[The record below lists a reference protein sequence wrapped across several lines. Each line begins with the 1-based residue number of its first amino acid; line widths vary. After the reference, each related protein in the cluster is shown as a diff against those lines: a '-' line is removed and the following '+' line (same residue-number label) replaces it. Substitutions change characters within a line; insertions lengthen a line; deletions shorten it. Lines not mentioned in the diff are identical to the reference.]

1 MANSGLENSLDFS
14 FFSSLLQLIS
24 KTGVLCT
31 KDYLKMEQNMKE
43 KQFTSLI
50 EEYKRV
56 IYKICYM
63 YATDGDNF
71 KDLYQDVVINLWKG
85 FEGYEGKGKPSS
97 WIYRV
102 GLNTCISFYRQQ
114 QRRGEHTSLDSLYG
128 LEAEDSETT
137 KRLKEM
143 YRLIAGLDKF
153 ERAVILLWLDEN
165 SYEEIAEIVGVPRN
179 TVASRLKRIKDKLT
193 KQANS

>member
-1 MANSGLENSLDFS
+1 
-14 FFSSLLQLIS
+14 
-24 KTGVLCT
+24 
-31 KDYLKMEQNMKE
+31 MEQNDKE

-114 QRRGEHTSLDSLYG
+114 QRRGEHTSLDSIYC
-128 LEAEDSETT
+128 LEAEYSETT

>member
-1 MANSGLENSLDFS
+1 
-14 FFSSLLQLIS
+14 
-24 KTGVLCT
+24 
-31 KDYLKMEQNMKE
+31 MEQNNKE

-143 YRLIAGLDKF
+143 LRDWISL
-153 ERAVILLWLDEN
+153 N
-165 SYEEIAEIVGVPRN
+165 VP
-179 TVASRLKRIKDKLT
+179 SSCCGWMKILT
-193 KQANS
+193 KRLRKLSACRAIP

>member
-1 MANSGLENSLDFS
+1 
-14 FFSSLLQLIS
+14 
-24 KTGVLCT
+24 
-31 KDYLKMEQNMKE
+31 MEQKDKE
-43 KQFTSLI
+43 KQFTALI

-71 KDLYQDVVINLWKG
+71 KDLYQDVVINLWN
-85 FEGYEGKGKPSS
+85 GYDSYRGKGKISS

-114 QRRGEHTSLDSLYG
+114 QRRGEHTSLDALYG
-128 LEAEDSETT
+128 LQAEDDETV
-137 KRLKEM
+137 RQLREM
-143 YRLIAGLDKF
+143 YRLIAALDNF
-153 ERAVILLWLDEN
+153 ERALILLWLDEH
-165 SYEEIAEIVGVPRN
+165 SYDEISEIVGVTRN

>member
-1 MANSGLENSLDFS
+1 
-14 FFSSLLQLIS
+14 
-24 KTGVLCT
+24 
-31 KDYLKMEQNMKE
+31 MEQNEKE
-43 KQFTSLI
+43 QRFITLVQ
-50 EEYKRV
+50 EYQRV

-71 KDLYQDVVINLWKG
+71 KDLYQEVVINLWRG
-85 FEGYEGKGKPSS
+85 FDNYAGRGKPSS

-114 QRRGEHTSLDSLYG
+114 QRRGERTSLDMLYG
-128 LEAEDSETT
+128 LEAEDNETT
-137 KRLKEM
+137 RRLKEM
-143 YRLIAGLDKF
+143 YRLISGLDKF

-165 SYEEIAEIVGVPRN
+165 SYEEIAEITGVPRN
-179 TVASRLKRIKDKLT
+179 TIASRLKRIKDKLT

>member
-1 MANSGLENSLDFS
+1 
-14 FFSSLLQLIS
+14 
-24 KTGVLCT
+24 
-31 KDYLKMEQNMKE
+31 MEHNQKE
-43 KQFTSLI
+43 KQFTSLVM
-50 EEYKRV
+50 EYKRV

-71 KDLYQDVVINLWKG
+71 KDLYQEVVINLWR
-85 FEGYEGKGKPSS
+85 GYDGYAGKGKLSS

-114 QRRGEHTSLDSLYG
+114 QHHGERTSLDVLYG
-128 LEAEDSETT
+128 LEAENDETT

-179 TVASRLKRIKDKLT
+179 TVATRLKRIKDKLT
-193 KQANS
+193 RQANI

>member
-1 MANSGLENSLDFS
+1 MDLPRGIEYLY
-14 FFSSLLQLIS
+14 LLLS
-24 KTGVLCT
+24 P
-31 KDYLKMEQNMKE
+31 
-43 KQFTSLI
+43 
-50 EEYKRV
+50 
-56 IYKICYM
+56 
-63 YATDGDNF
+63 A
-71 KDLYQDVVINLWKG
+71 
-85 FEGYEGKGKPSS
+85 
-97 WIYRV
+97 
-102 GLNTCISFYRQQ
+102 
-114 QRRGEHTSLDSLYG
+114 EHTSLDSLYG

-179 TVASRLKRIKDKLT
+179 TVASKLKRIKDKLT

>member
-1 MANSGLENSLDFS
+1 M
-14 FFSSLLQLIS
+14 
-24 KTGVLCT
+24 
-31 KDYLKMEQNMKE
+31 
-43 KQFTSLI
+43 
-50 EEYKRV
+50 
-56 IYKICYM
+56 
-63 YATDGDNF
+63 
-71 KDLYQDVVINLWKG
+71 
-85 FEGYEGKGKPSS
+85 KPSS

-179 TVASRLKRIKDKLT
+179 TVASRLKRIRINLQNKRIAKI
-193 KQANS
+193 KQIMELEELKQNWNIMEERLGRLEMDQRQPQLNNKVVSKVKKVRIVCCVDLRL

>member
-1 MANSGLENSLDFS
+1 
-14 FFSSLLQLIS
+14 
-24 KTGVLCT
+24 
-31 KDYLKMEQNMKE
+31 MEQNDKE
-43 KQFTSLI
+43 RQFTSLI
-50 EEYKRV
+50 TEYKRV

-71 KDLYQDVVINLWKG
+71 KDLYQEIVINLWR
-85 FEGYEGKGKPSS
+85 GYDGYAGKGKLSS

-102 GLNTCISFYRQQ
+102 GLNTCISFYRQD
-114 QRRGEHTSLDSLYG
+114 QRRGEYISLDTLYN
-128 LEAEDSETT
+128 LEAENSETT

-143 YRLIAGLDKF
+143 YRLIEGLDKF

-165 SYEEIAEIVGVPRN
+165 SYDEIAEIIGVPRN

-193 KQANS
+193 KQVDS

>member
-1 MANSGLENSLDFS
+1 
-14 FFSSLLQLIS
+14 
-24 KTGVLCT
+24 
-31 KDYLKMEQNMKE
+31 MEQNTKE

-85 FEGYEGKGKPSS
+85 FEGYEG
-97 WIYRV
+97 
-102 GLNTCISFYRQQ
+102 ISFYRQQ

-137 KRLKEM
+137 RRLKEM

>member
-1 MANSGLENSLDFS
+1 M
-14 FFSSLLQLIS
+14 
-24 KTGVLCT
+24 K
-31 KDYLKMEQNMKE
+31 QNDNE
-43 KQFTSLI
+43 KQFISFI
-50 EEYKRV
+50 EEYKRL
-56 IYKICYM
+56 ICKICYM

-71 KDLYQDVVINLWKG
+71 KDLYQEVVINLWRG
-85 FEGYEGKGKPSS
+85 FDTYEGRGKLSS

-114 QRRGEHTSLDSLYG
+114 QRRGEHTSLDALYG
-128 LEAEDSETT
+128 LEAENDETT
-137 KRLKEM
+137 IRLKEM
-143 YRLIAGLDKF
+143 YRLIAGLNKF
-153 ERAVILLWLDEN
+153 ERAIILLWLDEN

>member
-1 MANSGLENSLDFS
+1 
-14 FFSSLLQLIS
+14 
-24 KTGVLCT
+24 
-31 KDYLKMEQNMKE
+31 MEQNDKE

-71 KDLYQDVVINLWKG
+71 KDLYKDVVINLWKG

-143 YRLIAGLDKF
+143 YRLIAGLKKFIFLKAANLFLYYVPHLSNSSKEQVYSLPGSFISCSSAEPPEYHGSLFYDKK
-153 ERAVILLWLDEN
+153 RTGCCKPSGKYYN
-165 SYEEIAEIVGVPRN
+165 PRRD
-179 TVASRLKRIKDKLT
+179 SLGKFCSS
-193 KQANS
+193 Q

>member
-1 MANSGLENSLDFS
+1 
-14 FFSSLLQLIS
+14 
-24 KTGVLCT
+24 
-31 KDYLKMEQNMKE
+31 MEQNDKE

-102 GLNTCISFYRQQ
+102 GLNTCISFLSPAATPGRAYFLGFPLRFGS
-114 QRRGEHTSLDSLYG
+114 RR
-128 LEAEDSETT
+128 
-137 KRLKEM
+137 
-143 YRLIAGLDKF
+143 
-153 ERAVILLWLDEN
+153 
-165 SYEEIAEIVGVPRN
+165 
-179 TVASRLKRIKDKLT
+179 
-193 KQANS
+193 

>member
-1 MANSGLENSLDFS
+1 
-14 FFSSLLQLIS
+14 
-24 KTGVLCT
+24 
-31 KDYLKMEQNMKE
+31 MEQNNKE

-71 KDLYQDVVINLWKG
+71 KDLYQDVVINLWK
-85 FEGYEGKGKPSS
+85 
-97 WIYRV
+97 V

-179 TVASRLKRIKDKLT
+179 TVASKLKRIKDKLT

>member
-1 MANSGLENSLDFS
+1 
-14 FFSSLLQLIS
+14 
-24 KTGVLCT
+24 
-31 KDYLKMEQNMKE
+31 MEQNDKE

-114 QRRGEHTSLDSLYG
+114 QRRASILPWIPSM
-128 LEAEDSETT
+128 AWKQKIV
-137 KRLKEM
+137 KRPN
-143 YRLIAGLDKF
+143 A
-153 ERAVILLWLDEN
+153 
-165 SYEEIAEIVGVPRN
+165 
-179 TVASRLKRIKDKLT
+179 
-193 KQANS
+193 

>member
-1 MANSGLENSLDFS
+1 
-14 FFSSLLQLIS
+14 
-24 KTGVLCT
+24 
-31 KDYLKMEQNMKE
+31 MEQSNKE

-56 IYKICYM
+56 IFKICYM

-71 KDLYQDVVINLWKG
+71 KDLYQEVIINLWR
-85 FEGYEGKGKPSS
+85 GYDSYQGKAKLSS

-114 QRRGEHTSLDSLYG
+114 QRRGEHTTLDVLYG
-128 LEAEDSETT
+128 LEAENDETT
-137 KRLKEM
+137 RCLKEM
-143 YRLIAGLDKF
+143 YRLIASLNKF

-165 SYEEIAEIVGVPRN
+165 SYEEIAEIVGMPRN
-179 TVASRLKRIKDKLT
+179 TVASRLKRIKEKLT

>member
-1 MANSGLENSLDFS
+1 
-14 FFSSLLQLIS
+14 
-24 KTGVLCT
+24 
-31 KDYLKMEQNMKE
+31 MEQNTKE

-102 GLNTCISFYRQQ
+102 GLN
-114 QRRGEHTSLDSLYG
+114 
-128 LEAEDSETT
+128 
-137 KRLKEM
+137 
-143 YRLIAGLDKF
+143 
-153 ERAVILLWLDEN
+153 
-165 SYEEIAEIVGVPRN
+165 
-179 TVASRLKRIKDKLT
+179 LT
-193 KQANS
+193 KDNLKTISSILPMCFCVAVQPLSCIATSSHAM